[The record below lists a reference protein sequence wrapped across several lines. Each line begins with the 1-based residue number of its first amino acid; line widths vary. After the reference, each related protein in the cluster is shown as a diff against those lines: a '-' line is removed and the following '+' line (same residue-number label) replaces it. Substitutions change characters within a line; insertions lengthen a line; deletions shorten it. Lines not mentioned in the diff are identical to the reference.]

1 MSLWCQKWWVMGSV
15 CHSGDITLYCNWYDF
30 TKEIFNIS
38 GWDAQIQIIPI
49 KSSELKMLA
58 RRPIFSTL
66 TNKKLDDLG
75 LRMRDW
81 KEALRD
87 YLIEKGYSD

>member
-1 MSLWCQKWWVMGSV
+1 MTRDATSLGIVNEG
-15 CHSGDITLYCNWYDF
+15 YCNWYDF
-30 TKEIFNIS
+30 TKEIFNILDW
-38 GWDAQIQIIPI
+38 GVQITSI
-49 KSSELKMLA
+49 KSSELRRLA

-66 TNKKLDDLG
+66 RNRKLEELG

-87 YLIEKGYSD
+87 YLIEKGGIVTEGNKK